1 MTVALQGKL
10 SLAKD
15 KQTTNPEVENNSCS
29 VLPIIHYF
37 FLVGV
42 NIQDPHP
49 SGLGSSLVSSVCLAS
64 MRT

>member
-37 FLVGV
+37 FFG
-42 NIQDPHP
+42 Q
-49 SGLGSSLVSSVCLAS
+49 GLTYKTPTLLGWEVA
-64 MRT
+64 